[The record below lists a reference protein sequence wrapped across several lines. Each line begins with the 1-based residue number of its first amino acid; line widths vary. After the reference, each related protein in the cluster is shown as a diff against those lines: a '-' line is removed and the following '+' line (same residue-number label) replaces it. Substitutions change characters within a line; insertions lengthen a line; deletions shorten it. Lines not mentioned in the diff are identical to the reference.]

1 MSVSQEKMRKSA
13 EATVGMYESMTTKLC
28 GGCYLDGGCFHTRNR
43 VVSMYCRIHRYKDKL
58 GLQTDEEWLAL
69 RTAVL
74 CDIHITPDILHKG
87 PSEIVDVANAVSH
100 AVTLQVPHVDS
111 VVVAEAIKLRRRDPL
126 RKPLKPDCMSSRV
139 AMALHDLYL
148 AEISELDTLHAVGM
162 LNYENKMRFGATN
175 QRGIE
180 RDNMLHWMK
189 ETANAGER
197 AWYTKLCQYVAPLV
211 APYGRPDTGVC

>member
-13 EATVGMYESMTTKLC
+13 EAMVGMYESMTTALC
-28 GGCYLDGGCFHTRNR
+28 GGCYLDGANFHTRNR

-58 GLQTDEEWLAL
+58 GLQSDEEWLAL

-87 PSEIVDVANAVSH
+87 PSEIVDVANAVAH

-111 VVVAEAIKLRRRDPL
+111 VVVAEAIKLRRRSPL
-126 RKPLKPDCMSSRV
+126 HKRLKPDCMSSRV

-148 AEISELDTLHAVGM
+148 AEICDLESMHAVRM
-162 LNYENKMRFGATN
+162 LAGENKMRFGDTR

-180 RDNMLHWMK
+180 RDNLIKWLT
-189 ETANAGER
+189 ETANVGAL
-197 AWYTKLCQYVAPLV
+197 AWYTPLVNYVEPLV
-211 APYGRPDTGVC
+211 APYGADPESD